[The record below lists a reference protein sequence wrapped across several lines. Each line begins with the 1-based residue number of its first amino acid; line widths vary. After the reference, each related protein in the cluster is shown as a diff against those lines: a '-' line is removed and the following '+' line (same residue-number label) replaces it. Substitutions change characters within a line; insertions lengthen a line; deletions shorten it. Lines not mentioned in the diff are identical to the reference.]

1 MIVDDLEFRDSF
13 YWKNLIE
20 EKIRVILYF
29 FYFVQNDV
37 CQNMYF
43 VGFNYCEKF
52 ENFWK
57 VEREMEMFLFGF
69 DVNFKMEIKEIDI
82 LDGYFKLND
91 INKCLNKVLKLNDRD
106 IIYQKFQDFQK
117 VYVLLVYYMKNNF
130 CCFCYKLYY
139 FWILIYVICY
149 CSMMRY

>member
-37 CQNMYF
+37 CQNLYF

-52 ENFWK
+52 EKFWK

-117 VYVLLVYYMKNNF
+117 VYVLLVYYM
-130 CCFCYKLYY
+130 
-139 FWILIYVICY
+139 
-149 CSMMRY
+149 

>member
-52 ENFWK
+52 E
-57 VEREMEMFLFGF
+57 
-69 DVNFKMEIKEIDI
+69 
-82 LDGYFKLND
+82 
-91 INKCLNKVLKLNDRD
+91 
-106 IIYQKFQDFQK
+106 KF
-117 VYVLLVYYMKNNF
+117 
-130 CCFCYKLYY
+130 
-139 FWILIYVICY
+139 
-149 CSMMRY
+149 